1 MTQMFRVLITMI
13 VVQGVQSSYALAAQP
28 ADLHLD
34 IEAGTDVPVS
44 LGASVSL
51 QVPYG
56 IRISTGLGALP
67 AGYVSLIN
75 EVVTSLDGY
84 DDATAALVEQT
95 LQNSMVWRTHVGWIA
110 DFGLYIDAGY
120 TLAALGGGSSVEDII
135 VGIVGREPPS
145 RGADREYD
153 IASTLHMLDV
163 EIGWKGVFWDAFV
176 VRAAI
181 GFSGTIASSTTVQ
194 QRFSV
199 TGPVMQRGIDEFE
212 AFVETYLDETYQTY
226 VFTPVFTVSLGYR
239 IF

>member
-1 MTQMFRVLITMI
+1 MMSAVSPSMA
-13 VVQGVQSSYALAAQP
+13 VAQSS
-28 ADLHLD
+28 DMHLD
-34 IEAGTDVPVS
+34 IEVGTDLPI
-44 LGASVSL
+44 SVGGTASL

-56 IRISTGLGALP
+56 IRVSTGLGTLP
-67 AGYVSLIN
+67 AGYVTIIN

-84 DDATAALVEQT
+84 NDATADLVEQT
-95 LQNSMVWRTHVGWIA
+95 LQNSLVWRTHIGWIA

-120 TLAALGGGSSVEDII
+120 TLATLGGGSSVEEII

-145 RGADREYD
+145 RGAEREYD
-153 IASTLHMLDV
+153 IESTLHMLDV

-176 VRAAI
+176 VRAAL
-181 GFSGTIASSTTVQ
+181 GFSGTIASKTTVQ

-199 TGPVMQRGIDEFE
+199 NGPVVQRGIDEFE
-212 AFVETYLDETYQTY
+212 GFVEKYLDDTYQTY